1 MLFRSVAARFNGV
14 AQGVYQCNLRQMVVK
29 KPLNINDE
37 DLVEGMGRI
46 EQPLSQPTSMSY
58 SLQRIRLAEISR
70 TIVDRTAII
79 TAPAGGPSYDVVMD
93 IDTELQVFTNDIPP
107 FFSMTVSKVAET
119 YKLDL
124 TRARNIVLQGHN
136 LKSLLHAQRCKLH
149 LSYFSRGFVDS
160 TYAYSR
166 EICIQSAR
174 LIIQNESRVEDSG
187 LCTGSRHKFIG
198 LLLGVFMASIVLL
211 MDLCHNKASSQK
223 QRGEIADA
231 FRILEGARYESK
243 TAAKFLDSLMQ
254 VLRKHNVEP
263 PKCARPQPLNPRVG
277 NEQLSMASGGAV
289 AYSAAATSQPYSE
302 STSLPVPLTSPS
314 LLQSSEIST
323 AGELFANGEDS
334 STYFSDLAQSLE
346 QGIDVGSFDWENIF
360 SGLEKSFI

>member
-1 MLFRSVAARFNGV
+1 
-14 AQGVYQCNLRQMVVK
+14 MVVK
-29 KPLNINDE
+29 KPLNVNDE
-37 DLVEGMGRI
+37 DLIEGMGRI
-46 EQPLSQPTSMSY
+46 EKPLSQPTSMSY

-70 TIVDRTAII
+70 TIVDRTAMIM
-79 TAPAGGPSYDVVMD
+79 APAGGSSYDVIMD

-107 FFSMTVSKVAET
+107 FFSMSVSKLAET
-119 YKLDL
+119 YQLDL
-124 TRARNIVLQGHN
+124 SRARNIVLQGHN
-136 LKSLLHAQRCKLH
+136 LKSLFHAQRCKLH

-160 TYAYSR
+160 AYASSR

-174 LIIQNESRVEDSG
+174 LIIQNETRVEDSG

-198 LLLGVFMASIVLL
+198 LLLGVFMASVVLL
-211 MDLCHNKASSQK
+211 MDLCHSKASSQK

-254 VLRKHNVEP
+254 VLRKHNVEQ
-263 PKCARPQPLNPRVG
+263 PKCARHQPLNPRVG
-277 NEQLSMASGGAV
+277 SEQLSMASGGAV
-289 AYSAAATSQPYSE
+289 AYSAATSQPYSE

-314 LLQSSEIST
+314 LLQGNEIGT
-323 AGELFANGEDS
+323 AGDLFANGEDS
-334 STYFSDLAQSLE
+334 SSYFSDLAQSLE
-346 QGIDVGSFDWENIF
+346 QGIDVGNFDWENIF